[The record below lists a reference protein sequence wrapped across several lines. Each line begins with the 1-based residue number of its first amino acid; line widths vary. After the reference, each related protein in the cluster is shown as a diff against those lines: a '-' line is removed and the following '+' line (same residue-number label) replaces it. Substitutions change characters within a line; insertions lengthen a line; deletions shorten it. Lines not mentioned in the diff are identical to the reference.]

1 MWRCRDCG
9 LVWDGESAPSEC
21 PKCSAKE
28 GRFVR
33 LEPEVAH
40 QIERARFTNVLL
52 MQLYLLLEQVMDV
65 AEDGIDED
73 LDRACVE
80 IFEEAML
87 VAEPLQQVIKAEMEA
102 HVKQRK
108 WG

>member
-21 PKCSAKE
+21 PKCNAKE
-28 GRFVR
+28 GRFAR
-33 LEPEVAH
+33 LEPGVAD
-40 QIERARFTNVLL
+40 QIERARFTNGLL

-65 AEDGIDED
+65 AEDGVDED
-73 LDRACVE
+73 LDRACVA

-87 VAEPLQQVIKAEMEA
+87 VAEPLQQAIKAEMEA
-102 HVKQRK
+102 HVQQRK